1 MEVIVVLIG
10 LVISVLLIWAV
21 FNIRRNLEKQ
31 TAINIAMVK
40 LLNKIALNTG
50 TDAAVTKEILDDLSK
65 KLK

>member
-50 TDAAVTKEILDDLSK
+50 TDAGVTKEILDDLSN